1 MKIAQAS
8 PAPDLASPGAR
19 AGLVSSPAPGDGVPH
34 HDLPLHRDPRHLLG
48 LEGLGR
54 AEILALL
61 DAAETCRAR
70 LRAGG
75 MPFDDLRGVT
85 VLLGFF
91 EDSTRTRVS
100 FELAAR
106 HLGATVT
113 TLTTAGS
120 AISKGES
127 LYDTVQNVRAMG
139 VDLVVVRHMASGAPY
154 FLARH
159 LDVGVI
165 NAGDGR
171 HEHPTQGLLDLMTL
185 RDAWQGRF
193 EGRRLALV
201 GDIAHSRVARSALFG
216 LRALGASVTIVG
228 PRTLLPAGVE
238 GLGCTLAATV
248 EEAMEG
254 ADAVM
259 ALRLQRERMDGGLLP
274 SLGEFARVWGLTP
287 ERVRLMNRDAVV
299 LHPGPMN
306 RGVEVTAEVADS
318 ERSVILDQVQNGVA
332 LRCAVL
338 ARCAAARPVR
348 GFGRSAGRPGG
359 EAA

>member
-1 MKIAQAS
+1 MQHDSLS
-8 PAPDLASPGAR
+8 PAPSGA
-19 AGLVSSPAPGDGVPH
+19 GPFSSPAQDGPPPGAPG
-34 HDLPLHRDPRHLLG
+34 LPLHLDRRHLLG
-48 LEGLGR
+48 LEGLDR

-61 DAAETCRAR
+61 DAAEGYRAR
-70 LRAGG
+70 LREGG
-75 MPFDDLRGVT
+75 MLFADLAGVT

-120 AISKGES
+120 AVSKGET

-139 VDLVVVRHMASGAPY
+139 VDVVVVRHVSSGAPY

-159 LDVGVI
+159 LDVSVV

-201 GDIAHSRVARSALFG
+201 GDIAHSRVARSAIFG
-216 LRALGASVTIVG
+216 LRALGASVTIAG
-228 PRTLLPAGVE
+228 PRTLLPAAVE
-238 GLGCTLAATV
+238 ALGCTVAATV

-259 ALRLQRERMDGGLLP
+259 ALRIQRERMDSGLLP
-274 SLGEFARVWGLTP
+274 TLGEFSRVWGLDA
-287 ERVRLMNRDAVV
+287 ERVRLLARDAVV
-299 LHPGPMN
+299 LHPGPIN
-306 RGVEVTAEVADS
+306 RGIEVAPEVADS
-318 ERSVILDQVQNGVA
+318 ERSVILDQVGNGVA

-338 ARCAAARPVR
+338 ARCAAARR
-348 GFGRSAGRPGG
+348 ASGAKGATS
-359 EAA
+359 

>member
-1 MKIAQAS
+1 MPHDHDR
-8 PAPDLASPGAR
+8 PAPSGAGPFSYAALDELR
-19 AGLVSSPAPGDGVPH
+19 HAPG
-34 HDLPLHRDPRHLLG
+34 LPLHLDRRHLLG
-48 LEGLGR
+48 LEGLDR

-61 DAAETCRAR
+61 DAAEGYRGRLAR
-70 LRAGG
+70 GG
-75 MPFDDLRGVT
+75 LPFADLAGVT

-120 AISKGES
+120 AVSKGET

-139 VDLVVVRHMASGAPY
+139 VDVVVVRHVASGAPY

-159 LDVGVI
+159 LDVSVV

-193 EGRRLALV
+193 EGRRLALI
-201 GDIAHSRVARSALFG
+201 GDIAHSRVARSAIFG
-216 LRALGASVTIVG
+216 LRALGAEVTVAG
-228 PRTLLPAGVE
+228 PRTLLPAAIE
-238 GLGCTLAATV
+238 TLGCTVAATV

-274 SLGEFARVWGLTP
+274 TLSEFSRVWGLTP
-287 ERVRLMNRDAVV
+287 ERVRLLARDAVV
-299 LHPGPMN
+299 LHPGPIN
-306 RGVEVTAEVADS
+306 RGVEVAPEVADS
-318 ERSVILDQVQNGVA
+318 ERSVILDQVNNGVA

-338 ARCAAARPVR
+338 ARCAAARR
-348 GFGRSAGRPGG
+348 AAR

>member
-1 MKIAQAS
+1 MQHDSLSPAPSGAGLFSS
-8 PAPDLASPGAR
+8 PAPDGAPR
-19 AGLVSSPAPGDGVPH
+19 PTSG
-34 HDLPLHRDPRHLLG
+34 LPLHLDRRHLLG
-48 LEGLGR
+48 LEGLDR

-61 DAAETCRAR
+61 DAAEGYRDR

-75 MPFDDLRGVT
+75 LPFADLAGVT

-139 VDLVVVRHMASGAPY
+139 VDLVVVRHVASGAPY

-159 LDVGVI
+159 LDVSVV

-193 EGRRLALV
+193 EGRRLALI
-201 GDIAHSRVARSALFG
+201 GDIAHSRVARSAIFG
-216 LRALGASVTIVG
+216 LRALGAEVTIAG

-238 GLGCTLAATV
+238 ALGCTVAATV

-259 ALRLQRERMDGGLLP
+259 ALRLQRERMDSGLLP
-274 SLGEFARVWGLTP
+274 TLGEFSRVWGLDP
-287 ERVRLMNRDAVV
+287 ERVRLLARDAVV
-299 LHPGPMN
+299 LHPGPIN
-306 RGVEVTAEVADS
+306 RGIEVAPEVADS
-318 ERSVILDQVQNGVA
+318 ERSVILDQVGNGVA

-338 ARCAAARPVR
+338 ARCAAAR
-348 GFGRSAGRPGG
+348 RSARKEG
-359 EAA
+359 A

>member
-1 MKIAQAS
+1 MRGSSFTVPPAPEGAGRFCAGPAPRDAAAPGAGSPAPTPQPPAGCGPAAS
-8 PAPDLASPGAR
+8 PAPGQ
-19 AGLVSSPAPGDGVPH
+19 
-34 HDLPLHRDPRHLLG
+34 RHLLG
-48 LEGLGR
+48 LEGMSR
-54 AEILALL
+54 EEILAML
-61 DAAETCRAR
+61 DAAEGCRAR

-85 VLLGFF
+85 VLLAFF

-100 FELAAR
+100 FELAAK

-120 AISKGES
+120 SASKGES
-127 LYDTVQNVRAMG
+127 LFDTAQNVAAMG
-139 VDLVVVRHMASGAPY
+139 FDLIVVRHSASGAPA

-185 RDAWQGRF
+185 RDAWHGSF

-201 GDIAHSRVARSALFG
+201 GDVAHSRVARSAIFG
-216 LRALGASVTIVG
+216 LRALGTGVTVAG
-228 PRTLLPAGVE
+228 PATLLPAEVE
-238 GLGCTLAATV
+238 RLGCVVVATV
-248 EEAMEG
+248 EEALAG

-259 ALRLQRERMDGGLLP
+259 ALRLQRERMEGGLVP
-274 SLGEFARVWGLTP
+274 SLGEFSRVWGLNP
-287 ERVRLMNRDAVV
+287 ERMRLLGRDAVV

-306 RGVEVTAEVADS
+306 R
-318 ERSVILDQVQNGVA
+318 L
-332 LRCAVL
+332 
-338 ARCAAARPVR
+338 
-348 GFGRSAGRPGG
+348 
-359 EAA
+359 

>member
-1 MKIAQAS
+1 MQHDSLSPAPSGAGPFSSPATAS
-8 PAPDLASPGAR
+8 PA
-19 AGLVSSPAPGDGVPH
+19 APG
-34 HDLPLHRDPRHLLG
+34 LPLHLDRRHLLG
-48 LEGLGR
+48 LEGLDR

-61 DAAETCRAR
+61 DAAEGYRAR

-75 MPFDDLRGVT
+75 MPFTDLAGVT

-120 AISKGES
+120 AVSKGET

-139 VDLVVVRHMASGAPY
+139 VDVVVVRHVASGAPY

-159 LDVGVI
+159 LDVSVV

-201 GDIAHSRVARSALFG
+201 GDIAHSRVARSAIFG
-216 LRALGASVTIVG
+216 LRALGASVTIAG
-228 PRTLLPAGVE
+228 PRTLLPAGIE
-238 GLGCTLAATV
+238 ALGCTVAATV

-259 ALRLQRERMDGGLLP
+259 ALRIQRERMDSGLLP
-274 SLGEFARVWGLTP
+274 TLGEFSRVWGLDP
-287 ERVRLMNRDAVV
+287 ERVRLLARDAVV
-299 LHPGPMN
+299 LHPGPIN
-306 RGVEVTAEVADS
+306 RGIEVAPEVADS
-318 ERSVILDQVQNGVA
+318 ERSVILDQVGNGVA

-338 ARCAAARPVR
+338 ARCAAARR
-348 GFGRSAGRPGG
+348 AARAGG
-359 EAA
+359 AAA

>member
-1 MKIAQAS
+1 MQHDTAS
-8 PAPDLASPGAR
+8 PAPSGAGPFSWASPEGTR
-19 AGLVSSPAPGDGVPH
+19 SRPG
-34 HDLPLHRDPRHLLG
+34 LPLHLDRRHLLG
-48 LEGLGR
+48 LEGLSR
-54 AEILALL
+54 DEILALL
-61 DAAETCRAR
+61 DAAEGYRERLSQAR
-70 LRAGG
+70 RGDGG
-75 MPFDDLRGVT
+75 GLPFTDLAGVT

-120 AISKGES
+120 AVSKGET
-127 LYDTVQNVRAMG
+127 LFDTVQNVRAMG
-139 VDLVVVRHMASGAPY
+139 VDVVVVRHVASGASY

-159 LDVGVI
+159 LDVSVV

-193 EGRRLALV
+193 AGRRLALI
-201 GDIAHSRVARSALFG
+201 GDIAHSRVARSAIFG
-216 LRALGASVTIVG
+216 LRALGAEVTVAG

-238 GLGCTLAATV
+238 ALGCTVAATV

-259 ALRLQRERMDGGLLP
+259 ALQLQRERMDSGLLP
-274 SLGEFARVWGLTP
+274 TLGEFSRVWGLSP
-287 ERVRLMNRDAVV
+287 ERVRLLARDAVV
-299 LHPGPMN
+299 LHPGPIN
-306 RGVEVTAEVADS
+306 RGIEVAPEVADS
-318 ERSVILDQVQNGVA
+318 ERSVILDQVGNGVA

-338 ARCAAARPVR
+338 ARCAAAR
-348 GFGRSAGRPGG
+348 RSAREG
-359 EAA
+359 A

>member
-1 MKIAQAS
+1 MQQETAS
-8 PAPDLASPGAR
+8 PAPSGAGPFSCAASGAPR
-19 AGLVSSPAPGDGVPH
+19 SASG
-34 HDLPLHRDPRHLLG
+34 LPLHLDRRHLLG
-48 LEGLGR
+48 LEGLDR

-61 DAAETCRAR
+61 DAAEGYRER
-70 LRAGG
+70 LSHGG
-75 MPFDDLRGVT
+75 PPFSDLAGVT

-120 AISKGES
+120 AVSKGET

-139 VDLVVVRHMASGAPY
+139 VDVVVVRHVASGAPY
-154 FLARH
+154 FLAKH
-159 LDVGVI
+159 LDVSVV

-193 EGRRLALV
+193 VGRRLALV
-201 GDIAHSRVARSALFG
+201 GDIAHSRVARSAIFG
-216 LRALGASVTIVG
+216 LRALGAEVTVAG
-228 PRTLLPAGVE
+228 PRTLLPAGLE
-238 GLGCTLAATV
+238 TLGCTVAATV

-259 ALRLQRERMDGGLLP
+259 ALRLQRERMDSGLLP
-274 SLGEFARVWGLTP
+274 SLGEFSRVWGLDP
-287 ERVRLMNRDAVV
+287 ERVRLLARDAVV
-299 LHPGPMN
+299 LHPGPIN
-306 RGVEVTAEVADS
+306 RGVEVAPEVADS
-318 ERSVILDQVQNGVA
+318 ERSVILDQVGNGVA

-338 ARCAAARPVR
+338 ARCAAARQATR
-348 GFGRSAGRPGG
+348 
-359 EAA
+359 EATR

>member
-1 MKIAQAS
+1 MQHDSLS
-8 PAPDLASPGAR
+8 PAPSGAGPFSCAAPAGSPRSA
-19 AGLVSSPAPGDGVPH
+19 APG
-34 HDLPLHRDPRHLLG
+34 LPLHLDRRHLLG
-48 LEGLGR
+48 LEGLDR

-61 DAAETCRAR
+61 DAAEGYRAR

-75 MPFDDLRGVT
+75 MPFTDLAGVT

-120 AISKGES
+120 AVSKGET

-139 VDLVVVRHMASGAPY
+139 VDVVVVRHVASGAPY

-159 LDVGVI
+159 LDVSVV

-193 EGRRLALV
+193 EGRRLALI
-201 GDIAHSRVARSALFG
+201 GDIAHSRVARSAIFG
-216 LRALGASVTIVG
+216 LRALGASVTIAG

-238 GLGCTLAATV
+238 ALGCTVAATV

-259 ALRLQRERMDGGLLP
+259 ALRIQRERMDSGLLP
-274 SLGEFARVWGLTP
+274 TLGEFSRVWGLDP
-287 ERVRLMNRDAVV
+287 ERVRLLARDAVV
-299 LHPGPMN
+299 LHPGPIN
-306 RGVEVTAEVADS
+306 RGVEVAPEVADS
-318 ERSVILDQVQNGVA
+318 ERSVILDQVGNGVA

-338 ARCAAARPVR
+338 ARCAAARR
-348 GFGRSAGRPGG
+348 AARAGG
-359 EAA
+359 AAA

>member
-1 MKIAQAS
+1 MQTAPDS
-8 PAPDLASPGAR
+8 PAPGGS
-19 AGLVSSPAPGDGVPH
+19 GLVSSPAAAEPLP
-34 HDLPLHRDPRHLLG
+34 DLPLHRDPRHLLG
-48 LEGLGR
+48 LEGLDR

-61 DAAETCRAR
+61 DAAETCRGR

-127 LYDTVQNVRAMG
+127 LFDTVQNIKAMG
-139 VDLVVVRHMASGAPY
+139 VDLVVVRHVASGAPY

-201 GDIAHSRVARSALFG
+201 GDIAHSRVARSAIFG
-216 LRALGASVTIVG
+216 LRALGAPVTVAG
-228 PRTLLPAGVE
+228 PRTLLPAEVE
-238 GLGCTLAATV
+238 RLGCTVAATV
-248 EEAMEG
+248 EEALEG

-259 ALRLQRERMDGGLLP
+259 ALRLQRERMEGGLLP
-274 SLGEFARVWGLTP
+274 SLGEFSRVWGLTP
-287 ERVRLMNRDAVV
+287 ERVRLLARDAVV

-306 RGVEVTAEVADS
+306 RGVEVVPEVADC

-338 ARCAAARPVR
+338 ARCAAARP
-348 GFGRSAGRPGG
+348 RPGLARGAAAGSG

>member
-1 MKIAQAS
+1 MEHARVS
-8 PAPDLASPGAR
+8 PAPTGAGPFSYPGA
-19 AGLVSSPAPGDGVPH
+19 APEA
-34 HDLPLHRDPRHLLG
+34 HDLPLHRDHRHLLG
-48 LEGLGR
+48 LEGLDR
-54 AEILALL
+54 EEILALL
-61 DAAETCRAR
+61 DAAEAYRAR

-75 MPFDDLRGVT
+75 MPFEDLRGLT

-127 LYDTVQNVRAMG
+127 LFDTVQNIRAMG
-139 VDLVVVRHMASGAPY
+139 VDLVVVRHVASGAPY
-154 FLARH
+154 FLAAN
-159 LDVGVI
+159 LDVGVV

-171 HEHPTQGLLDLMTL
+171 HEHPTQGLLDMMTL

-201 GDIAHSRVARSALFG
+201 GDIAHSRVARSAIHG
-216 LRALGASVTIVG
+216 LRALGASVTVVG
-228 PRTLLPAGVE
+228 PHTLLPAE
-238 GLGCTLAATV
+238 IERLGCTLAATV
-248 EEAMEG
+248 EEAMDG

-259 ALRLQRERMDGGLLP
+259 ALRLQRERMDAGLLP
-274 SLGEFARVWGLTP
+274 SLGEFSRVWGITP
-287 ERVRLMNRDAVV
+287 ERVRLLNRDAVV

-306 RGVEVTAEVADS
+306 RGVEVTPEVADS
-318 ERSVILDQVQNGVA
+318 ERSVILQQVENGVA

-338 ARCAAARPVR
+338 ARCAAARAAR
-348 GFGRSAGRPGG
+348 GGRARR
-359 EAA
+359 EVA

>member
-1 MKIAQAS
+1 MQHDSLSPAPSGAGPFSS
-8 PAPDLASPGAR
+8 PAPDGPPPG
-19 AGLVSSPAPGDGVPH
+19 PPG
-34 HDLPLHRDPRHLLG
+34 LPLHLDRRHLLG
-48 LEGLGR
+48 LEGLDR

-61 DAAETCRAR
+61 DAAEGYRAR
-70 LRAGG
+70 LREGG
-75 MPFDDLRGVT
+75 MPFADLAGVT

-120 AISKGES
+120 AVSKGET

-139 VDLVVVRHMASGAPY
+139 VDVVVVRHVASGAPY

-159 LDVGVI
+159 LDVSVV

-193 EGRRLALV
+193 EGRRLALI
-201 GDIAHSRVARSALFG
+201 GDIAHSRVARSAIFG
-216 LRALGASVTIVG
+216 LRALGASVTIAG

-238 GLGCTLAATV
+238 ALGCTVAATV

-259 ALRLQRERMDGGLLP
+259 ALRIQRERMDSGLLP
-274 SLGEFARVWGLTP
+274 TLGAFSRVWGLDP
-287 ERVRLMNRDAVV
+287 ERVRLLARDAVV
-299 LHPGPMN
+299 LHPGPIN
-306 RGVEVTAEVADS
+306 RGIEVAPEVADS
-318 ERSVILDQVQNGVA
+318 ERSVILDQVGNGVA

-338 ARCAAARPVR
+338 ARCAAARR
-348 GFGRSAGRPGG
+348 
-359 EAA
+359 AARREGA

>member
-1 MKIAQAS
+1 MELTAG
-8 PAPDLASPGAR
+8 PVPDPASPGPR
-19 AGLVSSPAPGDGVPH
+19 AGLVSFPAAERPMPP
-34 HDLPLHRDPRHLLG
+34 LPLHLDPCHLLG
-48 LEGLGR
+48 LEGLER
-54 AEILALL
+54 DTILGLL
-61 DAAETCRAR
+61 DAAQGYRER

-75 MPFDDLRGVT
+75 KPFDELRGVT

-139 VDLVVVRHMASGAPY
+139 VDLVVVRHVASGAPY

-159 LDVGVI
+159 LDIGVI

-185 RDAWQGRF
+185 RDAWGGF
-193 EGRRLALV
+193 EGRRLALI
-201 GDIAHSRVARSALFG
+201 GDIAHSRVARSALYG
-216 LRALGASVTIVG
+216 LSALGARVVVAG
-228 PRTLLPAGVE
+228 PATLLPARLE
-238 GLGCTLAATV
+238 ELGCRVAGTV

-259 ALRLQRERMDGGLLP
+259 ALRLQRERMDAGLLP

-287 ERVRLMNRDAVV
+287 ERVRLLARDAVV

-306 RGVEVTAEVADS
+306 RGVEVAPEVADS
-318 ERSVILDQVQNGVA
+318 ERSVILSQVTNGVA

-338 ARCAAARPVR
+338 ARCARARAR
-348 GFGRSAGRPGG
+348 

>member
-1 MKIAQAS
+1 MDHADPIARPAPHGAGRFSSAADGGAQAPR
-8 PAPDLASPGAR
+8 PASAALGDVRAPAAAR
-19 AGLVSSPAPGDGVPH
+19 
-34 HDLPLHRDPRHLLG
+34 RHLLG
-48 LEGLGR
+48 LEGMTR
-54 AEILALL
+54 EEILAIL
-61 DAAETCRAR
+61 DDADRYRAR

-85 VLLGFF
+85 VLNAFF

-100 FELAAR
+100 FELAER
-106 HLGATVT
+106 HLGATMAA
-113 TLTTAGS
+113 LTTAGS
-120 AISKGES
+120 SISKGET
-127 LYDTVQNVRAMG
+127 LFDTVQNVGAMG
-139 VDLVVVRHMASGAPY
+139 LDLLVVRHQASGAPA

-185 RDAWQGRF
+185 RDAWRGQF

-201 GDIAHSRVARSALFG
+201 GDVAHSRVARSA
-216 LRALGASVTIVG
+216 IVG
-228 PRTLLPAGVE
+228 LNIMGATVTVAGPATLLPAEVE
-238 GLGCTLAATV
+238 RLGCAVAATV
-248 EEAMEG
+248 EDAMDG
-254 ADAVM
+254 ADAAM

-274 SLGEFARVWGLTP
+274 SLGEFSRVWGITP

-306 RGVEVTAEVADS
+306 RGVELAPEVADG
-318 ERSVILDQVQNGVA
+318 ERSVILDQVENGVA

-338 ARCAAARPVR
+338 ARCAAACR
-348 GFGRSAGRPGG
+348 

>member
-1 MKIAQAS
+1 MQHDSLS
-8 PAPDLASPGAR
+8 PAPSGA
-19 AGLVSSPAPGDGVPH
+19 GPFSSPALAEPRPAPG
-34 HDLPLHRDPRHLLG
+34 LPLHLDRRHLLG
-48 LEGLGR
+48 LEGLDR

-61 DAAETCRAR
+61 DAAEGYRGRLARASDPR
-70 LRAGG
+70 SAPAPGAPGG
-75 MPFDDLRGVT
+75 LPFTDLAGVT

-120 AISKGES
+120 AVSKGET

-139 VDLVVVRHMASGAPY
+139 VDVVVVRHMASGAPY

-159 LDVGVI
+159 LDVSVV

-201 GDIAHSRVARSALFG
+201 GDIAHSRVARSAIFG
-216 LRALGASVTIVG
+216 LRALGAEVTVAG
-228 PRTLLPAGVE
+228 PRTLLPAAVE
-238 GLGCTLAATV
+238 TLGCTVAATV

-259 ALRLQRERMDGGLLP
+259 ALRLQRERMDSGLLP
-274 SLGEFARVWGLTP
+274 ALGEFSRVWGLNP
-287 ERVRLMNRDAVV
+287 ERVRLLARDAVV
-299 LHPGPMN
+299 LHPGPIN
-306 RGVEVTAEVADS
+306 RGVEVAPEVADS
-318 ERSVILDQVQNGVA
+318 ERSVILAQVGNGVA

-338 ARCAAARPVR
+338 ARCAAARR
-348 GFGRSAGRPGG
+348 AHREDA
-359 EAA
+359 

>member
-8 PAPDLASPGAR
+8 PVPDLASPGAR
-19 AGLVSSPAPGDGVPH
+19 AGPVSSPAPGDGVPGH
-34 HDLPLHRDPRHLLG
+34 GLPLHRDPRHLLG
-48 LEGLGR
+48 LEGLDR

-139 VDLVVVRHMASGAPY
+139 VDLVVVRHVASGAPY

-159 LDVGVI
+159 LDVGVV

-201 GDIAHSRVARSALFG
+201 GDIAHSRVARSAIFG
-216 LRALGASVTIVG
+216 LRALGASVTVAG
-228 PRTLLPAGVE
+228 PSTLLPAGVE

-274 SLGEFARVWGLTP
+274 SPGEFSRVWGLTS
-287 ERVRLMNRDAVV
+287 ERVRLMNREAVV

-338 ARCAAARPVR
+338 ARCAAARPER
-348 GFGRSAGRPGG
+348 GFGRSAGRPAG

>member
-1 MKIAQAS
+1 MKRNGS
-8 PAPDLASPGAR
+8 PAPDPALPGAR
-19 AGLVSSPAPGDGVPH
+19 AGLVSSQAAPSAPC
-34 HDLPLHRDPRHLLG
+34 LPLHLDRRHLLG
-48 LEGLGR
+48 LEGLDR
-54 AEILALL
+54 ATILGLL
-61 DAAETCRAR
+61 DAAQGYRER

-75 MPFDDLRGVT
+75 QPFDELRGVT

-127 LYDTVQNVRAMG
+127 LYDTVQNIRAMG
-139 VDLVVVRHMASGAPY
+139 VDLVVVRHVASGAPY
-154 FLARH
+154 FLAKH
-159 LDVGVI
+159 LDIGVI

-185 RDAWQGRF
+185 RDAWGTF

-201 GDIAHSRVARSALFG
+201 GDISHSRVARSALFG
-216 LRALGASVTIVG
+216 LRALGAQVTIAG
-228 PRTLLPAGVE
+228 PNTLLPAGLE
-238 GLGCTLAATV
+238 GLGCMVVGTV

-259 ALRLQRERMDGGLLP
+259 ALRLQRERMDSGLLP
-274 SLGEFARVWGLTP
+274 SLGEFSRVWGLSP
-287 ERVRLMNRDAVV
+287 ERVRLLARDAVV

-306 RGVEVTAEVADS
+306 RGVEVAPEVADS
-318 ERSVILDQVQNGVA
+318 ERSVILSQVTNGVA

-338 ARCAAARPVR
+338 ARCARARAR
-348 GFGRSAGRPGG
+348 

>member
-1 MKIAQAS
+1 MKIAAAS
-8 PAPDLASPGAR
+8 LAPHG
-19 AGLVSSPAPGDGVPH
+19 AGLVSSPAPGDGAPD

-48 LEGLGR
+48 LEGLDR

-139 VDLVVVRHMASGAPY
+139 VDLVVVRHVASGAPY

-201 GDIAHSRVARSALFG
+201 GDIAHSRVARSAIFG
-216 LRALGASVTIVG
+216 LRALGASVTVVG

-274 SLGEFARVWGLTP
+274 SLGEFSRVWGLTP

-348 GFGRSAGRPGG
+348 GFARGAIRPDA
-359 EAA
+359 EVA

>member
-1 MKIAQAS
+1 MKTADRGLAQ
-8 PAPDLASPGAR
+8 PG
-19 AGLVSSPAPGDGVPH
+19 AGLVSSLARGDVDP
-34 HDLPLHRDPRHLLG
+34 DRVLPLHRDPRHLLG
-48 LEGLGR
+48 LEGLDR
-54 AEILALL
+54 AGILALL
-61 DAAETCRAR
+61 DAAETFRAR
-70 LRAGG
+70 LRTGG

-139 VDLVVVRHMASGAPY
+139 VDLVVVRHVASGAPY

-159 LDVGVI
+159 LDVSVI

-201 GDIAHSRVARSALFG
+201 GDIAHSRVARSAIFG

-228 PRTLLPAGVE
+228 PRTLLPAGIS
-238 GLGCTLAATV
+238 GLGCTLASTV

-274 SLGEFARVWGLTP
+274 SLGEFSRVWGLTP
-287 ERVRLMNRDAVV
+287 ERVRLLNRDAVV

-338 ARCAAARPVR
+338 VRCAAARPVR
-348 GFGRSAGRPGG
+348 GFGRTAGWPR
-359 EAA
+359 EEVA

>member
-1 MKIAQAS
+1 MKIARSS

-19 AGLVSSPAPGDGVPH
+19 AGLVSSPAPGHGVP
-34 HDLPLHRDPRHLLG
+34 DRGLPLHRDPRHLLG
-48 LEGLGR
+48 LEGMCR
-54 AEILALL
+54 EEILALL
-61 DAAETCRAR
+61 DAAEACRAR

-120 AISKGES
+120 ALSKGES
-127 LYDTVQNVRAMG
+127 LFDTVQNVRAMG
-139 VDLVVVRHMASGAPY
+139 VDLVVVRHVASGAPY

-159 LDVGVI
+159 LDIGVI

-201 GDIAHSRVARSALFG
+201 GDIAHSRVARSAIFG
-216 LRALGASVTIVG
+216 LRALGASVTVAG
-228 PRTLLPAGVE
+228 PRTLVPAGVE
-238 GLGCTLAATV
+238 ELGCTLAVTV

-274 SLGEFARVWGLTP
+274 SPGEFSRVWGLTP

-299 LHPGPMN
+299 LHPGPTN

-338 ARCAAARPVR
+338 ARCAAARPAR
-348 GFGRSAGRPGG
+348 GPGRTAGRPCG
-359 EAA
+359 EVA

>member
-1 MKIAQAS
+1 MQHDSLS
-8 PAPDLASPGAR
+8 PAPSGA
-19 AGLVSSPAPGDGVPH
+19 GPFSSPAQDAPPPGAPG
-34 HDLPLHRDPRHLLG
+34 LPLHLDRRHLLG
-48 LEGLGR
+48 LEGLDR

-61 DAAETCRAR
+61 DAAEGYRAR

-75 MPFDDLRGVT
+75 MPFTDLAGVT

-120 AISKGES
+120 AVSKGET

-139 VDLVVVRHMASGAPY
+139 VDVVVVRHVASGAPY

-159 LDVGVI
+159 LDVSVV

-193 EGRRLALV
+193 EGRRLALI
-201 GDIAHSRVARSALFG
+201 GDIAHSRVARSAIFG
-216 LRALGASVTIVG
+216 LRALGASVTIAG

-238 GLGCTLAATV
+238 ALGCTVAATV
-248 EEAMEG
+248 EEAMAG

-259 ALRLQRERMDGGLLP
+259 ALRIQRERMDSGLLP
-274 SLGEFARVWGLTP
+274 TLGEFSRVWGLDP
-287 ERVRLMNRDAVV
+287 ERVRLLARDAVV
-299 LHPGPMN
+299 LHPGPIN
-306 RGVEVTAEVADS
+306 RGIEVAPEVADS
-318 ERSVILDQVQNGVA
+318 ERSVILDQVGNGVA

-338 ARCAAARPVR
+338 ARCAAARR
-348 GFGRSAGRPGG
+348 AARAGG
-359 EAA
+359 AAA

>member
-1 MKIAQAS
+1 MTHHS
-8 PAPDLASPGAR
+8 LGPAPSGA
-19 AGLVSSPAPGDGVPH
+19 GHFSSPALAGPPQPVPG
-34 HDLPLHRDPRHLLG
+34 LPLHLDRRHLLG
-48 LEGLGR
+48 LEGLDR

-61 DAAETCRAR
+61 DAAEGYRGRLARAR
-70 LRAGG
+70 AGEPG
-75 MPFDDLRGVT
+75 GGLPFDDLAGVT

-106 HLGATVT
+106 YLGATVT

-120 AISKGES
+120 AVSKGET

-139 VDLVVVRHMASGAPY
+139 VDVVVVRHVASGAPY

-159 LDVGVI
+159 LDVSVV

-185 RDAWQGRF
+185 RDAWHGRF
-193 EGRRLALV
+193 EGRRLALI
-201 GDIAHSRVARSALFG
+201 GDIAHSRVARSAIHG
-216 LRALGASVTIVG
+216 LRALGAAVAVAG
-228 PRTLLPAGVE
+228 PHTLLPAAVE
-238 GLGCTLAATV
+238 TLGCTVAATV

-274 SLGEFARVWGLTP
+274 SLGEFSRVWGLTP
-287 ERVRLMNRDAVV
+287 ERVRLLARDAVV
-299 LHPGPMN
+299 LHPGPIN
-306 RGVEVTAEVADS
+306 RGVEVAPEVADS
-318 ERSVILDQVQNGVA
+318 ERSVILDQVNNGVA

-338 ARCAAARPVR
+338 ARCAAARRAHRAGAPAK
-348 GFGRSAGRPGG
+348 GESA
-359 EAA
+359 

>member
-1 MKIAQAS
+1 MNPIGS
-8 PAPDLASPGAR
+8 PAPADG
-19 AGLVSSPAPGDGVPH
+19 AGLVSSPDRPPASAESPGVP
-34 HDLPLHRDPRHLLG
+34 PLHLDPRHLLG
-48 LEGLGR
+48 LEGLGPVT
-54 AEILALL
+54 ILGLL
-61 DAAETCRAR
+61 DAAQGYRER

-75 MPFDDLRGVT
+75 TPFDELRGVT

-139 VDLVVVRHMASGAPY
+139 VDLVVVRHVASGAPY

-159 LDVGVI
+159 LDIGVV

-171 HEHPTQGLLDLMTL
+171 HEHPTQGLLDLLTL
-185 RDAWQGRF
+185 RDAWGEF
-193 EGRRLALV
+193 EGRRLALI
-201 GDIAHSRVARSALFG
+201 GDIAHSRVARSAIHG
-216 LRALGASVTIVG
+216 LLALGARVTVAG
-228 PRTLLPAGVE
+228 PNTLLPAGLE
-238 GLGCTLAATV
+238 ALGCAIAGTV

-259 ALRLQRERMDGGLLP
+259 ALRLQRERMDAGLLP
-274 SLGEFARVWGLTP
+274 SLGEFSRVWGLTP
-287 ERVRLMNRDAVV
+287 ERVRLLARDAVV

-306 RGVEVTAEVADS
+306 RGVEVAPEVADS
-318 ERSVILDQVQNGVA
+318 ERSVILSQVTNGVA

-338 ARCAAARPVR
+338 VRCARARAR
-348 GFGRSAGRPGG
+348 

>member
-1 MKIAQAS
+1 MTHAS
-8 PAPDLASPGAR
+8 AGPAPDLASPGAR
-19 AGLVSSPAPGDGVPH
+19 AGLVPSPAPGDGFPAL
-34 HDLPLHRDPRHLLG
+34 DLPLHRDPRHLLG

-54 AEILALL
+54 EEILALL
-61 DAAETCRAR
+61 DSAETYRTR

-75 MPFDDLRGVT
+75 TPFEDLRGVT

-113 TLTTAGS
+113 TLTTPGS
-120 AISKGES
+120 ALSKGES
-127 LYDTVQNVRAMG
+127 LFDTVQNIRAMG
-139 VDLVVVRHMASGAPY
+139 VDLVVVRHVASGAPY

-159 LDVGVI
+159 LDLGVI

-193 EGRRLALV
+193 GGRRLALI
-201 GDIAHSRVARSALFG
+201 GDIAHSRVARSAIFG
-216 LRALGASVTIVG
+216 LRALGASVTLAG

-238 GLGCTLAATV
+238 RLGCTVAATV
-248 EEAMEG
+248 DEALEG

-259 ALRLQRERMDGGLLP
+259 ALRLQRERMEGGLLP
-274 SLGEFARVWGLTP
+274 SRGECSRVWGISP
-287 ERVRLMNRDAVV
+287 ERVRLLNRDAVL

-306 RGVEVTAEVADS
+306 RGVEVTPEVADS
-318 ERSVILDQVQNGVA
+318 ERSVILEQVRNGVA

-338 ARCAAARPVR
+338 ARCAAARPAR
-348 GFGRSAGRPGG
+348 ASTTGAGHPG
-359 EAA
+359 EVA

>member
-1 MKIAQAS
+1 VTG
-8 PAPDLASPGAR
+8 PGR
-19 AGLVSSPAPGDGVPH
+19 LT
-34 HDLPLHRDPRHLLG
+34 DLPLHRDPRHLLG
-48 LEGLGR
+48 LEGLDR
-54 AEILALL
+54 EEILALL
-61 DAAETCRAR
+61 DAALACRAR

-75 MPFDDLRGVT
+75 KPFDDLCGVT

-139 VDLVVVRHMASGAPY
+139 VDLVVVRHVASGAPY

-201 GDIAHSRVARSALFG
+201 GDIAHSRVARSAIFG
-216 LRALGASVTIVG
+216 LRALGAAVTVVG
-228 PRTLLPAGVE
+228 PYTLLPAEVE
-238 GLGCTLAATV
+238 RLGCTLTSTV

-259 ALRLQRERMDGGLLP
+259 ALRLQRERMEGGLLP
-274 SLGEFARVWGLTP
+274 SAGEFARVWGITP
-287 ERVRLMNRDAVV
+287 ERVRLLSRDAVV

-306 RGVEVTAEVADS
+306 RGVEVTPEVADG
-318 ERSVILDQVQNGVA
+318 ERSVILDQVENGVA

-338 ARCAAARPVR
+338 ARCAAARR
-348 GFGRSAGRPGG
+348 GASAAGIGHDADARGADAPETRP
-359 EAA
+359 